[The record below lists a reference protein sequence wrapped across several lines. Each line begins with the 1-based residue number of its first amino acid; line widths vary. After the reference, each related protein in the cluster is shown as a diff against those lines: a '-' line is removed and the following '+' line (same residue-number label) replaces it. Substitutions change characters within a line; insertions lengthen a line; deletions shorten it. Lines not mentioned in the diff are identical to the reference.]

1 MTDAPC
7 SAASGIRFGSSEI
20 YEILDTFAPSSSVG
34 PRQYA
39 IIEDSL
45 VVGQKIEADERVV
58 LFCKLIEGVDDL
70 SDDVLKEI
78 KSRIRSA

>member
-1 MTDAPC
+1 V
-7 SAASGIRFGSSEI
+7 I
-20 YEILDTFAPSSSVG
+20 DTFAPSSTVG
-34 PRQYA
+34 DRKFA
-39 IIEDSL
+39 VIEDSL

-70 SDDVLKEI
+70 SEDVLKEI